1 MMTNEMFDSGYICVI
16 LYSQVD

>member
-1 MMTNEMFDSGYICVI
+1 MMTNEIFDSGYIRVI